1 MTQPSALAPVVGNA
15 AEHWK
20 IGAAIANEQG
30 YNATTWQTF
39 DTHAAAADFCDMMN
53 DRLGLTTEQAH
64 FIIISTMGGRVYNE
78 TSGSQI

>member
-1 MTQPSALAPVVGNA
+1 MTQPYALVPVVGNA

-39 DTHAAAADFCDMMN
+39 DTHAEAAEFCDMMN
-53 DRLGLTTEQAH
+53 GRLGLTHDQANL
-64 FIIISTMGGRVYNE
+64 IIVSTMGGRAY
-78 TSGSQI
+78 T